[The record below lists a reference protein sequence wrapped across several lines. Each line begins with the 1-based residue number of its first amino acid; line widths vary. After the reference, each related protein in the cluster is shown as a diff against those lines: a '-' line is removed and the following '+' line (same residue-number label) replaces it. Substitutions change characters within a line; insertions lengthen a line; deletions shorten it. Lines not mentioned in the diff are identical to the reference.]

1 MTVLMTDAQSM
12 LSPAAQAACLKG
24 ELEDTL
30 FADDALI
37 ISSSGANVEEYMAAV
52 ESKGKDY
59 GLQVHWGKVH
69 LITVGSTTPVKSPTG
84 AEIPPQDSMLYLGS
98 TIHKNGKFG
107 CEISRKNGAASAEF
121 RALQPV
127 WRNASLPKRRKIEF
141 FRSLILS
148 KLRYGFAS
156 AWLSKADLRRLDGF
170 QARCLRKMLKV
181 PPAFIS
187 RISNER
193 VRQIVDEQPFSKLVR
208 ATQLKLL
215 GQVFMDPNKKQLRQV
230 AFQADGLTPATE
242 AFVRKVGRPKHNW
255 VDQLTNIMR
264 QAAGSLH
271 NWQKITTSMRDWNM
285 VATRVLT

>member
-1 MTVLMTDAQSM
+1 M
-12 LSPAAQAACLKG
+12 
-24 ELEDTL
+24 
-30 FADDALI
+30 
-37 ISSSGANVEEYMAAV
+37 
-52 ESKGKDY
+52 
-59 GLQVHWGKVH
+59 
-69 LITVGSTTPVKSPTG
+69 
-84 AEIPPQDSMLYLGS
+84 
-98 TIHKNGKFG
+98 
-107 CEISRKNGAASAEF
+107 
-121 RALQPV
+121 
-127 WRNASLPKRRKIEF
+127 PKRRKIEF

-148 KLRYGFAS
+148 KLQYGIAS

-181 PPAFIS
+181 PPAFIP

-193 VRQIVDEQPFSKLVR
+193 VCRMVDVQSFSKLVR

-271 NWQKITTSMRDWNM
+271 NWLKITTSMRDWNM
-285 VATRVLT
+285 VAARVLT